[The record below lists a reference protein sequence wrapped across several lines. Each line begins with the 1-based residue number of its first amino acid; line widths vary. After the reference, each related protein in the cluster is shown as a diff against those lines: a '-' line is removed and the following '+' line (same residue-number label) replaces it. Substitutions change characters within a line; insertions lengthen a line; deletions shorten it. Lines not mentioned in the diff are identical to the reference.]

1 MLSVDSYLFTYWI
14 KLPCG
19 HCKFPT
25 QKDTTMKAIR
35 IHAYGDASQMQLE
48 DAPVPVCGGS
58 DVLVRVVAAGINPID
73 WKLRSG
79 AMAQGIPKAFPVTLG
94 SDAAGV
100 VTAVGSAVSGFSTG
114 DEVFFYAEFA
124 RGGSYAE
131 YVAVDA
137 SQVALKP
144 RTVSFATAAALPTPA
159 QAAWTALMETAQL
172 ERGMRVLVHGGAGAL
187 GSVAVQLAKL
197 QGAYVIATAGT
208 ADLALVQSLGADEVI
223 DYRTQRF
230 EDLVRNMD
238 VVLDTL
244 GGATQEASWATLR
257 QGGLLVA
264 TAMPPSPERAAA
276 AGARAAF
283 VFTPPRGAV
292 LAQLAALVDAGRL
305 RVLVGQEFALADA
318 AQAHRL
324 GESGKARG
332 KMILRVS

>member
-1 MLSVDSYLFTYWI
+1 
-14 KLPCG
+14 
-19 HCKFPT
+19 
-25 QKDTTMKAIR
+25 MKAIR
-35 IHAYGDASQMQLE
+35 IHAYGDTSQMQLE
-48 DAPVPVCGGS
+48 DAPIPECGLG
-58 DVLVRVVAAGINPID
+58 DVLVRVVAAGVNPID

-79 AMAQGIPKAFPVTLG
+79 AMAHSLPKTFPFALG
-94 SDAAGV
+94 SDGAGV
-100 VTAVGSAVSGFSTG
+100 VTAVGGTVSGFSAG

-137 SQVALKP
+137 SQVARKP
-144 RTVSFATAAALPTPA
+144 RTVSFATAAAMPTPA

-172 ERGMRVLVHGGAGAL
+172 AQGMRVLIHGGAGAL

-230 EDLVRNMD
+230 QDLVSAMD
-238 VVLDTL
+238 VVLDTW

-264 TAMPPSPERAAA
+264 TAMPPSAERAAA
-276 AGARAAF
+276 AGVRAAF

-318 AQAHRL
+318 GLAHRR

-332 KMILRVS
+332 KMVLHVNAPVA